1 MKNLQ
6 AWYFLVSRNQYLDY
20 RTIVAPSFICESKA
34 SSLLARAA
42 EGDLIEQDM
51 AFYREI
57 RNSKVG
63 DLTLVFRVMEATAE
77 DTGIEG
83 DGVLKDAFGRE
94 IHLIEGIVFEGLQPD
109 IVVTKEN
116 FKEIHKQLV
125 EHYRE
130 FWECTTSQSAIPSE
144 PLSVKTYDGSEDCL
158 IYNRIEAYYAGT
170 QPQIQEIQTEQ
181 KKSVI
186 ISQSWQNLNTQTY
199 PEEIIVALYSSNSSY
214 TVVQYDKVIQIFNHH
229 NNKEDTLSLG
239 GKLYGDCLTSIAISP
254 NGELLASGSIENFD
268 RDIVKVW
275 DIRSKTIIFEF
286 KGHQRFLLGF
296 SLGRIHALA
305 FSPDNESLISAGEDK
320 TIYIWD
326 VVRGGELAKINRH
339 SSSIKA
345 LTLSPNGSFIAS
357 GDTHGIIKIW
367 NLKTKQEIHNI
378 NAHSRPV
385 NSLDWSPDNKILV
398 SGSHDH
404 SIKLW
409 NPKKGEEICT
419 LGQHSKPI
427 NSVAFSPNGKLIASG
442 SDDNKIKVWDVQ
454 TRSSVAVLDGHTK
467 EVTSVAFSSD
477 GQTLLSGSKD
487 KTVRYWQRI

>member
-42 EGDLIEQDM
+42 EGDLTEQDM

-83 DGVLKDAFGRE
+83 DGVLKDVFGRE
-94 IHLIEGIVFEGLQPD
+94 INLIEGIVFKGLQPD

-158 IYNRIEAYYAGT
+158 IYNRLEAYYAGT

-181 KKSVI
+181 KKSI
-186 ISQSWQNLNTQTY
+186 RISQSWQNLDTRDY
-199 PEEIIVALYSSNSSY
+199 PEEIIVALYSSNNSY
-214 TVVQYDKVIQIFNHH
+214 TVVQYDKIIRIFNYH

-239 GKLYGDCLTSIAISP
+239 RKLYGDCLTPIAISP
-254 NGELLASGSIENFD
+254 NGELLASGNIENFD
-268 RDIVKVW
+268 RNIVKVW
-275 DIRSKTIIFEF
+275 DIRRKNIIFEF
-286 KGHQRFLLGF
+286 KGHQLF
-296 SLGRIHALA
+296 SSGRIHALA
-305 FSPDNESLISAGEDK
+305 FSLDNEKLISAGNDE
-320 TIYIWD
+320 TIFIWD
-326 VVRGGELAKINRH
+326 VVSGGEFGKIHGH

-345 LTLSPNGSFIAS
+345 LATSPNGNFIAS
-357 GDTHGIIKIW
+357 GDGQGIIKIW
-367 NLKTKQEIHNI
+367 NLRTKQEIHSI
-378 NAHSRPV
+378 NDHSLPV
-385 NSLDWSPDNKILV
+385 NSLSWSPDGKILV
-398 SGSHDH
+398 SCSHDH

-409 NPKKGEEICT
+409 NPKQGEEICT
-419 LGQHSKPI
+419 LGQHSKPV
-427 NSVAFSPNGKLIASG
+427 NSVTFSPDSQLIASG

-467 EVTSVAFSSD
+467 EVTSVAFSPD
-477 GQTLLSGSKD
+477 GQSLLSGSKD
-487 KTVRYWQRI
+487 KTVRYWRRL

>member
-20 RTIVAPSFICESKA
+20 RTIVAPSFICESNA

-125 EHYRE
+125 EHYRK
-130 FWECTTSQSAIPSE
+130 FWECTTSQSAIPSG
-144 PLSVKTYDGSEDCL
+144 PLSVKTYDGLEDCL

-170 QPQIQEIQTEQ
+170 QPHIQEIQTEQ
-181 KKSVI
+181 KKSVK
-186 ISQSWQNLNTQTY
+186 ISQSWQNLDTRDY

-214 TVVQYDKVIQIFNHH
+214 TVVQYDKIIQIFNHH
-229 NNKEDTLSLG
+229 KNKKDTLSLG
-239 GKLYGDCLTSIAISP
+239 RKLYGDCLTPIAISP

-268 RDIVKVW
+268 RNIVKVW
-275 DIRSKTIIFEF
+275 DIRSKNIIFEF
-286 KGHQRFLLGF
+286 EGHQRF

-326 VVRGGELAKINRH
+326 VVRGGEIAKINRH
-339 SSSIKA
+339 YSSIKA
-345 LTLSPNGSFIAS
+345 LALSPNGSFIAS

-367 NLKTKQEIHNI
+367 NLKTKQ
-378 NAHSRPV
+378 
-385 NSLDWSPDNKILV
+385 
-398 SGSHDH
+398 
-404 SIKLW
+404 
-409 NPKKGEEICT
+409 
-419 LGQHSKPI
+419 
-427 NSVAFSPNGKLIASG
+427 
-442 SDDNKIKVWDVQ
+442 
-454 TRSSVAVLDGHTK
+454 
-467 EVTSVAFSSD
+467 
-477 GQTLLSGSKD
+477 
-487 KTVRYWQRI
+487 

>member
-42 EGDLIEQDM
+42 EGDLTEQDM

-83 DGVLKDAFGRE
+83 DGVLKDTFGRE
-94 IHLIEGIVFEGLQPD
+94 IYLIEGVVSKGIQPD

-130 FWECTTSQSAIPSE
+130 FWQCTTSQTAIPSE
-144 PLSVKTYDGSEDCL
+144 PLSVKTDNASEDCL

-170 QPQIQEIQTEQ
+170 QPQIQQIQTEQ
-181 KKSVI
+181 KKPVR
-186 ISQSWQNLNTQTY
+186 ISQSWKNLATRDY
-199 PEEIIVALYSSNSSY
+199 SEEILVALYSSNSSY
-214 TVVQYDKVIQIFNHH
+214 TVVQYDKMIQIFNHH

-239 GKLYGDCLTSIAISP
+239 RKLYGDCLTPIAISP
-254 NGELLASGSIENFD
+254 NGKLLASGSIENFE
-268 RDIVKVW
+268 RNIVKVW
-275 DIRSKTIIFEF
+275 DIRSKNIIFEF
-286 KGHQRFLLGF
+286 EGHQRFL
-296 SLGRIHALA
+296 SGRIHALA
-305 FSPDNESLISAGEDK
+305 FSPDNESLISSGEDK
-320 TIYIWD
+320 IIYIWD

-339 SSSIKA
+339 YSSIKA
-345 LTLSPNGSFIAS
+345 LALSPNGSFIAS
-357 GDTHGIIKIW
+357 GDTNGIIKIW
-367 NLKTKQEIHNI
+367 NLKTKQEIHSI
-378 NAHSRPV
+378 NAHLRLV
-385 NSLDWSPDNKILV
+385 NSLGWSPDGKILV
-398 SGSHDH
+398 SCSHDR

-409 NPKKGEEICT
+409 NPKQGEEICT
-419 LGQHSKPI
+419 LGQHSKPV
-427 NSVAFSPNGKLIASG
+427 NSVTFSPDGQLIASG

-467 EVTSVAFSSD
+467 EVTSVAFSPD
-477 GQTLLSGSKD
+477 GQSLLSGSKD
-487 KTVRYWQRI
+487 KTVRYWQRL

>member
-42 EGDLIEQDM
+42 EGDLTEQHM

-83 DGVLKDAFGRE
+83 DGVLKDVFGRE

-130 FWECTTSQSAIPSE
+130 FWECTTSQSAISSE

-170 QPQIQEIQTEQ
+170 QPQIQTEQ
-181 KKSVI
+181 KKSLTNN
-186 ISQSWQNLNTQTY
+186 QYWQNLDRRDY
-199 PEEIIVALYSSNSSY
+199 PKEVIVALYSSDKSY
-214 TVVQYDKVIQIFNHH
+214 TVVQYERKIQIFNHH
-229 NNKEDTLSLG
+229 NNKADTLSLG
-239 GKLYGDCLTSIAISP
+239 RKLSGDCLIPIAIS
-254 NGELLASGSIENFD
+254 NHGKLIATASIEKVD
-268 RDIVKVW
+268 RNIIKVW
-275 DIRSKTIIFEF
+275 DIRSKNIISESE
-286 KGHQRFLLGF
+286 GHKL
-296 SLGRIHALA
+296 SVWGRIHALT
-305 FSPDNESLISAGEDK
+305 FSLDNEKLISAGNDE
-320 TIYIWD
+320 TIFIWD
-326 VVRGGELAKINRH
+326 VVSGGEVGKFHGH

-345 LTLSPNGSFIAS
+345 LATSPKGSFIAS
-357 GDTHGIIKIW
+357 GDEQGIIKIW
-367 NLKTKQEIHNI
+367 NLTTNQEIHSI
-378 NAHSRPV
+378 NGHSLPV
-385 NSLDWSPDNKILV
+385 NSLSWSPDSKILV
-398 SGSHDH
+398 SCSHDYL
-404 SIKLW
+404 IKLW
-409 NPKKGEEICT
+409 NSETGEKICT
-419 LGQHSKPI
+419 LGQHSEPV
-427 NSVAFSPNGKLIASG
+427 NSVAFRPDGQLIASG
-442 SDDNKIKVWDVQ
+442 SDDKMIKLWDVQ

-467 EVTSVAFSSD
+467 EVTSVAFSPD

-487 KTVRYWQRI
+487 QTVRYWQRI